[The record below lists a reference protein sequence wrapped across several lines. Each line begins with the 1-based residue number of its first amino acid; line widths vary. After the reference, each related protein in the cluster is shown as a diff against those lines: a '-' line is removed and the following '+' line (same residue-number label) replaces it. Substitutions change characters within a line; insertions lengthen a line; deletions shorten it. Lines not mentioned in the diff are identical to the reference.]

1 MKAKNNNI
9 WPIKYNI
16 LGIGISATTYK
27 EMIEVLFQ
35 AANDRRSCCVSHLA
49 VHGLVL
55 GSKEKIFQSMLNKFD
70 IVAPDGQPVR
80 YALKYL
86 YKVKLPDRCY
96 GPEFMMRV
104 CKLAENEKIGVY
116 LYGSYPHIVSNL
128 QKNLITRFPKLN
140 VVGWEPSVFRPLT
153 RKEDEDLV
161 ERINKSGPGI
171 VFIGLGCPLQE
182 KFAFEHKNKIKAVQ
196 ICVGAA
202 FDFHSGEKKMAPK
215 WMQRCSLEWL
225 FRFLREPKRLWKRYL
240 VTNTNFLL
248 SLFLQKTGIKKYKSE
263 ERFSELRGSGI

>member
-1 MKAKNNNI
+1 
-9 WPIKYNI
+9 
-16 LGIGISATTYK
+16 
-27 EMIEVLFQ
+27 
-35 AANDRRSCCVSHLA
+35 
-49 VHGLVL
+49 
-55 GSKEKIFQSMLNKFD
+55 
-70 IVAPDGQPVR
+70 
-80 YALKYL
+80 
-86 YKVKLPDRCY
+86 
-96 GPEFMMRV
+96 MMRV
-104 CKLAENEKIGVY
+104 CQHAEKEKIGVY
-116 LYGSYPHIVSNL
+116 LYGSYQHIVSNL

-153 RKEDEDLV
+153 RREDEDLV

-202 FDFHSGEKKMAPK
+202 FDFHSGEKKLAPK

-225 FRFLREPKRLWKRYL
+225 FRLLREPKRLWKRYL

-248 SLFLQKTGIKKYKSE
+248 FLFLQKTGIKKYKSE
-263 ERFSELRGSGI
+263 EGFSELRNSGI